1 MVIFL
6 VGTAFPNSHTLVQIA
21 CGSVLLWAALLV
33 EGSSVAS
40 QALSA
45 ASFGRAVTGYV
56 CFGVTGPSE
65 APQPCLQP
73 SGTVVQTHVFHFR
86 LYCAF
91 HAKLLCW
98 MKGLVLIVFES
109 ECVLNVSMV
118 LTYVFSLPTSPLSF
132 CFV

>member
-73 SGTVVQTHVFHFR
+73 SGTVVQTRVS
-86 LYCAF
+86 LQA
-91 HAKLLCW
+91 LLC
-98 MKGLVLIVFES
+98 
-109 ECVLNVSMV
+109 VS
-118 LTYVFSLPTSPLSF
+118 
-132 CFV
+132 C